1 MCGGVCRGRLI
12 AYRFSNQETAMP
24 IQLDHTGPTVTL
36 GSTGSGTLTKYLL
49 PRSGSA
55 GAFLKINTVSNG
67 VGTLTYGPV
76 NEVPTGGTTGFF
88 LQKTAGGYDWASV
101 PEPLPTGGTTGQVL
115 AKTSN
120 SNYAVAWTTP
130 TSAGGIGGALDFG
143 TIDPNDFPVSIVDL
157 GGVAESV
164 STSPL
169 TLQLLAN

>member
-1 MCGGVCRGRLI
+1 
-12 AYRFSNQETAMP
+12 MP
-24 IQLDHTGPTVTL
+24 IQLDHTGPVVTI
-36 GSTGSGTLTKYLL
+36 GSTGTGSLSKVLL
-49 PRSGSA
+49 PRDASTGS
-55 GAFLKINTVSNG
+55 FLKIASVTSG
-67 VGTLTYGPV
+67 VGTLTYGTV

-143 TIDPNDFPVSIVDL
+143 TIDPNDYPVSSVDL